1 MAWLRRPIFLAPASL
16 LLGGVLVIVR
26 GRPSLLSD
34 TGVFMSVAGRLLR
47 GDRLYV
53 NVIDNKDPL
62 FFYTHAAALA
72 VLGWRGPTLLDVVWL
87 AIAAASCA
95 MLLRALTFPTGAIA
109 LGFFSYPF
117 LLSGSWY
124 LAGYSMLP
132 SLALIPLVGWLW
144 LTKRF
149 TLAGTVIGV
158 GGFLQIDIVPLLA
171 SMPIALLILK
181 RPSRAVATPVLMGLA
196 GFAAVALA
204 GCLVLALAGE
214 LSGYAQ
220 NLVRNVAYSHD
231 AFKALGETGGI
242 LGHIKVAEGAI
253 ANPIRRVVVAGLFVA
268 AALVAARALGRSRTA
283 NASPTQDP
291 RVRAMAVLFL
301 CAAVATALTLFLTAV
316 WPQHDQMLAY
326 PGTMLAVFIYVVA
339 EQRGAGGYR
348 HAANWA
354 LSLAVIVVVGASV
367 QAHNGRLSS
376 WFHEA
381 HSVPAI
387 LIEHSAAGAL
397 SSSAAVTFAHLGS
410 NDEEGF
416 AAFLADRFSLAC
428 PEIDQYPFSPNLTG
442 ALQCIRIKKPEL
454 VLVTPSFRRYFRTAP
469 AWDRFVTEGAHLLN
483 ATYDRAATGRGFY
496 GLTEVW
502 VRRAATSIHTADVSV
517 AVERSP
523 GRLRARPV
531 DRTRP

>member
-1 MAWLRRPIFLAPASL
+1 MAWLRRRIFLAPASL

-26 GRPSLLSD
+26 GRPSLQSD
-34 TGVFMSVAGRLLR
+34 AGVFMSVAGRLLR
-47 GDRLYV
+47 GDHLYV

-62 FFYTHAAALA
+62 FYYTHTAALA

-95 MLLRALTFPTGAIA
+95 MLLQALTLPTGAIA

-149 TLAGTVIGV
+149 TLAGAVIGV

-214 LSGYAQ
+214 LSGYGQ

-242 LGHIKVAEGAI
+242 LGHIKVAEAAI

-268 AALVAARALGRSRTA
+268 AALVAVRALGRSRTA
-283 NASPTQDP
+283 NAKPTQDP
-291 RVRAMAVLFL
+291 RVRAIAVLFL
-301 CAAVATALTLFLTAV
+301 CAAVVTALTLSLTAV
-316 WPQHDQMLAY
+316 WPQHDQMLAISRHDARR
-326 PGTMLAVFIYVVA
+326 LRLRRRRA
-339 EQRGAGGYR
+339 ERRRWLPPRGKLGAIASGDRCGGR
-348 HAANWA
+348 
-354 LSLAVIVVVGASV
+354 SV
-367 QAHNGRLSS
+367 QTHNGRLSS

-387 LIEHSAAGAL
+387 LIEQSAAGAL

-442 ALQCIRIKKPEL
+442 ALQCIRTKKPEV
-454 VLVTPSFRRYFRTAP
+454 VLVTPSFRRYFRAAP

-483 ATYDRAATGRGFY
+483 ATYDRAATGKGFY

-502 VRRAATSIHTADVSV
+502 VRHAATSIHTADVSV

-523 GRLRARPV
+523 GRLRETP
-531 DRTRP
+531 